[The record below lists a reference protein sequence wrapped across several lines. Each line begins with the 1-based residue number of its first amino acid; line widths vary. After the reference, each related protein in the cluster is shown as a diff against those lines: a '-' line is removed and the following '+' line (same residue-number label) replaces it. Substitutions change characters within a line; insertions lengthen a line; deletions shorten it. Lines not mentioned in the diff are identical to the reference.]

1 MSVAARRRPWTRL
14 AADESGGVGI
24 EFAIVSVALLLLSLG
39 TFEFGRAFQMRGQL
53 AFAADV
59 AAREILKDGAA
70 ASSDV
75 ETKVRSRFHG
85 PAPDRLLVS
94 VGDMDA
100 DGFRTVSLSYPF
112 TLLIPQLANGT
123 LTLRAS
129 ERVPVT

>member
-1 MSVAARRRPWTRL
+1 MIRARAAWSRL
-14 AADESGGVGI
+14 GRDEDGGVAI

-59 AAREILKDGAA
+59 GAREILKDGAV

-75 ETKVRSRFHG
+75 EAEVRARFHG
-85 PAPDRLLVS
+85 GAPEQLQVT
-94 VGDMDA
+94 VGAADA
-100 DGFRTVSLSYPF
+100 DGFRTVSLAYPF
-112 TLLIPQLANGT
+112 TLLIPQLANGA
-123 LTLRAS
+123 LTLRAF